1 MKVQSSRI
9 AKKTIWRIY
18 VIAISILVATV
29 SSSHILADWIV
40 TQQEQYASIINISGR
55 QRMLSQR
62 INGLIAE
69 SFRQTDEAERKNRI
83 VMVDESIDLMAQSH
97 TILTGRGNQDVSSV
111 MSPSV
116 SAIYFDGDIMLDQKV
131 TAYIAKAREL
141 RDLAANGQQA
151 DGKDLGEFASLG
163 FGDLLV
169 DLNRAVSAYQNDAE
183 AKLDS
188 LRNLNVGLWC
198 FTLLVILLELVLIFR
213 PLARRLDEAQREL
226 EDIAHTDPLTGC
238 WNRRALLQSGE
249 LMWSMAKRHNHP
261 LSVVICDIDKFK
273 AINDTY
279 GHGVGDA
286 ALRIFVQICLNAL
299 RAHDILGRF
308 GGEEFVLILPE
319 TGEEGA
325 RNAAERI
332 RKTIEAEIIDAE
344 GSSFSMTSS
353 FGTATLN
360 DADQT
365 LQSLIDR
372 ADSALYNAKKTGRNK
387 VVSWQAAS
395 SSSSAS

>member
-18 VIAISILVATV
+18 AIAISILVATV
-29 SSSHILADWIV
+29 SSSHLLADWIV

-69 SFRQTDEAERKNRI
+69 SFRQTDAAERNTRI
-83 VMVDESIDLMAQSH
+83 EMVDKSIDLMAQSH
-97 TILTGRGNQDVSSV
+97 TILTGRGDQDVSSV

-141 RDLAANGQQA
+141 RDIAVNGQQP
-151 DGKDLGEFASLG
+151 DSKELGEFASLG
-163 FGDLLV
+163 FGELLV
-169 DLNRAVSAYQNDAE
+169 DLDRAVNEYQKDAE

-198 FTLLVILLELVLIFR
+198 FTLLVILLELALIFR

-249 LMWSMAKRHNHP
+249 MMWSIAKRHKHP

-273 AINDTY
+273 NINDTY
-279 GHGVGDA
+279 GHGVGDE
-286 ALRIFVQICLNAL
+286 ALRVFVQTCLDAL

-319 TGEEGA
+319 TNEEGA

-332 RKTIEAEIIDAE
+332 RKTIEAEVIEAE

-353 FGTATLN
+353 FGTATLI
-360 DADQT
+360 DEDQT

-372 ADSALYNAKKTGRNK
+372 ADSALYTAKETGRNK
-387 VVSWQAAS
+387 VMSWGESPHAR
-395 SSSSAS
+395 